1 MRKLYYRFLLIV
13 CALVIVIGV
22 LICVSVGGTST
33 PSPQSVAEILRNPV
47 YNTQVTAQGEVT
59 RLGELVDPCFYLV
72 SEGAEL
78 EVCPR
83 PENLYSYTENPSP
96 QDSIGWGFVQN
107 EALLNVTGELAQNEK
122 TGEPILWVDLIRPA
136 T

>member
-1 MRKLYYRFLLIV
+1 MKKSSSSFLFILCVLALGVGILIF
-13 CALVIVIGV
+13 A
-22 LICVSVGGTST
+22 SVGGTST
-33 PSPQSVAEILRNPV
+33 PTPQSVAEILRNPA
-47 YNTQVTAQGEVT
+47 YNTQITAQGEVT

-83 PENLYSYTENPSP
+83 PENLYSYPENPP

-107 EALLNVTGELAQNEK
+107 GALLNITGELTQNEK
-122 TGEPILWVDLIRPA
+122 TGKPLLWVDLIRPA